1 MKKYIFLFIIF
12 FCLTTNYLK
21 AQGQAIDQTFR
32 PVFAAGLC
40 GSQIDGDDYSGYKH
54 IGYFFGAGINRQLS
68 RIFEV
73 EFMLTLLQK
82 GLRSNYRT
90 DSASLNNPNNPFT
103 LIRLNYLE
111 VPVYLKINYKRF
123 KAELGGAFGFLYKNP
138 PYDRTQIGPVT
149 PTYPYNTFD
158 YSFLLGAGYKL
169 SPNLLLNIR
178 FEYSLVPAQPF
189 PKVSGGVYRGILGG
203 LFNKGGYNN
212 CLMLTLNYR
221 MPSKSSVSPSTLPAS
236 NGQ

>member
-1 MKKYIFLFIIF
+1 MKKSVFLIIIS
-12 FCLTTNYLK
+12 FCLLNNYIK
-21 AQGQAIDQTFR
+21 AQGPTTIDQSFR

-40 GSQIDGDDYSGYKH
+40 GSQIDGDNYSGYKH
-54 IGYFFGAGINRQLS
+54 IAYFLGVGINRQLS
-68 RIFEV
+68 RRFEV

-82 GLRSNYRT
+82 GVRSNYKT

-103 LIRLNYLE
+103 LIRLDYLE
-111 VPVYLKINYKRF
+111 IPICFKINYKRF
-123 KAELGGAFGFLYKNP
+123 KAEAGGAFGYLIKNP
-138 PYDRTQIGPVT
+138 PYDRTQLGPVT
-149 PTYPYNTFD
+149 PTYPFNTFD

-169 SPNLLLNIR
+169 SPTVFINVR

-189 PKVSGGVYRGILGG
+189 PAVSGGVWRGILGG

-221 MPSKSSVSPSTLPAS
+221 LPSKPSTTVPPPV
-236 NGQ
+236 NEQ